1 MKKILLIILS
11 LGIYSFFYFI
21 QLFTFIGFNFL
32 VFGRGVGAI
41 TALGGI
47 IPLWTSYKFTSL
59 IWKKYFYPKP

>member
-11 LGIYSFFYFI
+11 LGIYIFFI

-32 VFGRGVGAI
+32 VFGRGVGVI

>member
-1 MKKILLIILS
+1 
-11 LGIYSFFYFI
+11 
-21 QLFTFIGFNFL
+21 L
-32 VFGRGVGAI
+32 VFGRGVGVI